1 MTNTRPIEAADISHL
16 SVRMGGGSVI
26 LERNERPGVIGE
38 LIGKRA
44 DEFQVETTGTTLSIT
59 APKGRSTDARLR
71 LSIPEGIDL
80 TATLGSCDLAVD
92 VGVGSARV
100 RTGSGEIT
108 MEQVGNVDATAGS
121 GEIRVEDIVG
131 ATARLNTGSGDIT
144 VASCDAALRVRSGSG
159 DISVGEL
166 RAVLQGNTGS
176 GEINIAATTGSVSAR
191 TGSGDVAIGVA
202 DGLAAWLDLTSSSGE
217 VQVGLAQ
224 SEQPD
229 PDTPYV
235 ALQVRTGSG
244 DITVT
249 RS

>member
-1 MTNTRPIEAADISHL
+1 MTSTRPIEAADISHL
-16 SVRMGGGSVI
+16 VVRMGGGTIV

-38 LIGKRA
+38 LAGKRA
-44 DEFQVETTGTTLSIT
+44 EDFLVEAAGTTLSVT

-71 LSIPEGIDL
+71 LAVPEGIDL
-80 TATLGSCDLAVD
+80 TVTAGSCDLTVD
-92 VGVGSARV
+92 VGVGTARV
-100 RTGSGEIT
+100 RSGSGEIT
-108 MEQVGNVDATAGS
+108 MEQVGNIDASTGS

-131 ATARLNTGSGDIT
+131 ATARLNTGSGEIT

-159 DISVGEL
+159 DIAIGAL

-176 GEINIAATTGSVSAR
+176 GEISIASTNGSVSAR

-202 DGLAAWLDLTSSSGE
+202 DGLAVWLDLTSSSGE
-217 VQVGLAQ
+217 VQVGLDQ